1 MQKTR
6 AKNLKKDSSLGDSL
20 LGELLQ
26 KSPSA
31 TSKVGAQLVTFQ
43 PGQVESLAKDLEIT
57 GKNEKEED
65 GSGEG
70 KRRRPEGDTPPD
82 HKRNSKMPTLRKDVG
97 GSKLLHPGNIPSL
110 IN

>member
-31 TSKVGAQLVTFQ
+31 ISKVGAQLVTFQ
-43 PGQVESLAKDLEIT
+43 PGQVESLAKDLEIR

-82 HKRNSKMPTLRKDVG
+82 HKRNS
-97 GSKLLHPGNIPSL
+97 
-110 IN
+110 